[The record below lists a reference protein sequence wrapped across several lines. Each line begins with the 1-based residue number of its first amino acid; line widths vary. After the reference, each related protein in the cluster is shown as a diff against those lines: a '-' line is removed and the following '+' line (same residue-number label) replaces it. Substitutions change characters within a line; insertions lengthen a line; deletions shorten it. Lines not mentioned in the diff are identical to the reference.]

1 MATAVEYASYI
12 IDLSTAMLDH
22 RVGLT
27 DAQAQRLTMI
37 HHKAVD
43 FLTEYVQHES
53 SNLPE
58 LLDYLGQDAQT
69 PLRIIVGCADMILN
83 GNCGAVQE
91 AYGEAIEEIRDCS
104 YSIQADIEDMHGN
117 LHNLMSDLGMLE

>member
-1 MATAVEYASYI
+1 MTTAVEYASYI
-12 IDLSTAMLDH
+12 IDLCTAMLDH

-37 HHKAVD
+37 HYKAVD

-58 LLDYLGQDAQT
+58 LLDYLGQEAQT
-69 PLRIIVGCADMILN
+69 PLRIIVGCADMILD
-83 GNCGAVQE
+83 GNCGIVQE
-91 AYGEAIEEIRDCS
+91 AYAEAVAEIRDCG
-104 YSIQADIEDMHGN
+104 YSIQADIEDMHEN
-117 LHNLMSDLGMLE
+117 LNNLMSDLGMLE